1 MRDTLL
7 PFLVKTAEDRE
18 KMLLKHNFERLCVD
32 AAKHARE
39 LVEAP
44 DLAVPVGNLAREAA
58 A

>member
-1 MRDTLL
+1 
-7 PFLVKTAEDRE
+7 
-18 KMLLKHNFERLCVD
+18 MLLKHNFDRLCAD

-44 DLAVPVGNLAREAA
+44 DVVLPIANLAREAA